1 MDIFSN
7 LIYFDSRFAKGLVSV
22 RSLFWD
28 DFFFLFTNLG
38 SWQVVTGLFI
48 LISFIFILYRKKDLI
63 FPLFVSI
70 FGSGIMVVII
80 KYLVDRARPGGDISL
95 YSEQLPS
102 FPSAHAALIFALFG
116 FLIYCAWRLHFRS
129 SFKLSII
136 TKIIA
141 TFTFSLIIILVG
153 FSRLYLGVHFL
164 SDVIAGYLT
173 GLVWVLI
180 AMYISR
186 KEFLSH
192 RRF

>member
-1 MDIFSN
+1 MNIFSN
-7 LIYFDSRFAKGLVSV
+7 IISLDSRFAESLVSI
-22 RSLFWD
+22 RNLFWD

-38 SWQVVTGLFI
+38 SWQVITGLFI
-48 LISFIFILYRKKDLI
+48 LISFIFISYKKKDLI
-63 FPLFVSI
+63 FPLFISVL
-70 FGSGIMVVII
+70 GSGIMVVII
-80 KYLVDRARPGGDISL
+80 KYFVNRARPGSDISL
-95 YSEQLPS
+95 YSEQLSS
-102 FPSAHAALIFALFG
+102 FPSAHAALIFSLFG
-116 FLIYCAWRLHFRS
+116 FLIYCAWRLHFRA

-186 KEFLSH
+186 KEFLNH

>member
-1 MDIFSN
+1 MNIFSN
-7 LIYFDSRFAKGLVSV
+7 IISLDSRFAESLVSI

-38 SWQVVTGLFI
+38 SWQVITGLFI
-48 LISFIFILYRKKDLI
+48 LISFIFILYRKKDLVL
-63 FPLFVSI
+63 PLFVSI
-70 FGSGIMVVII
+70 LGSGITVTII
-80 KYLVDRARPGGDISL
+80 KYFVNRTRPGSDISL
-95 YSEQLPS
+95 YSEQLSS
-102 FPSAHAALIFALFG
+102 FPSAHAALIFSLSG

-141 TFTFSLIIILVG
+141 TFIFSLIILLVG
-153 FSRLYLGVHFL
+153 FSRLYLGVHFF
-164 SDVIAGYLT
+164 SDILAGYLI
-173 GLVWVLI
+173 GLLWVLI

-186 KEFLSH
+186 KEFLNH